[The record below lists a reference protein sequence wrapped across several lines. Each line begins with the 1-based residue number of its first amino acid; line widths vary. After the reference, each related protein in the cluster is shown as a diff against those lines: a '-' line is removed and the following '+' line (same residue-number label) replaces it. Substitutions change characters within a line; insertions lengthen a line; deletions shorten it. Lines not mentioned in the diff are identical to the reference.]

1 MKKSSASSR
10 RAKPLRARE
19 KSIKNNTRKRD
30 RELQALLRLPDQ
42 EIDTSDIPEV
52 TDWSRAMVGKLYRP
66 IKEPV
71 TIRLDADILAW
82 LKSAG
87 PGYQTKI
94 NGLLRK
100 AMPSTSALTNK
111 SRS

>member
-1 MKKSSASSR
+1 MKS
-10 RAKPLRARE
+10 
-19 KSIKNNTRKRD
+19 TVRKHNA
-30 RELQALLRLPDQ
+30 ELQALLRVRDQ
-42 EIDTSDIPEV
+42 DIDTSDIPEV
-52 TDWSRAMVGKLYRP
+52 TDWSKAVVGRFYRP

-71 TIRLDADILAW
+71 TIRLDADIIAW

-100 AMPSTSALTNK
+100 AMTPHSSATSK
-111 SRS
+111 PKD